1 LGANMK
7 RSSFLI
13 GSAIA
18 GVLSSPAWAQPAP
31 QPATTPTSQR
41 DNSENQPQNA
51 GNAIVVTGSRVPR
64 PDLDSAS
71 PVTVL
76 GGETFQVDGE
86 TNVVRTLTEMP
97 AFIGNERTPLDVQ
110 QAPGSF
116 ISLRGLGSLRTLT
129 LVNGKRF
136 ITTLSDRGVDV
147 SAIPPE
153 LIDRVEILTGGSS
166 VTYGSDAITGVVNFI
181 LRDNFDGLE
190 VNAQTG
196 VTERGEATNR
206 RASLTG
212 GTEFADNRGSAWVH
226 ASWDRTYGI
235 TAGDRDFLNPQ
246 RGRVACPQALSA
258 NFRCAAGAPAFA
270 LGPNNIGVQTPE
282 GTATIFNTA
291 DGFQRVFFNA
301 NGEIFSAPGVPNFL
315 PVQTYEISGNTFTAV
330 GVNRAGYLVLQQPQR
345 RVEFAAGLRYNITDS
360 IQFYGN
366 GFYINEHS
374 DRPNF
379 PQVFAATL
387 TFAVNDPFFGPL
399 TQAFLVAKDAAET
412 GAARNNGL
420 ISIAVARQLDELG
433 RRHVYQTRNS
443 YNLVGG
449 IRWDMGG
456 SWNLDANVSFNNS
469 EYFARRVGEYNV
481 NRIRQALD
489 VIPGAGGV
497 PQCRDTS
504 NGCVPL
510 NIFGA
515 GKITPLAAA
524 FIDGSSEFRGS
535 MTDTDLQ
542 AVVTGEIF
550 QLPAGPVGV
559 SFGAERFIREASETP
574 DQVLVSGSSSA
585 NLFNVF
591 RGNLATNE
599 VFGEAIVPIFR
610 DRSFFDYLGLELGAR
625 YSRLNS
631 GRHSWTYKIL
641 GEWSPIPHLK
651 FRGGLQRAVRNPVAF
666 ELFGQETNQ
675 NQNLGDDP
683 CLTGAPLTGLLR
695 DRCILTGFPVALA
708 NSGAPA
714 GTAIGTSTASG
725 NPNLTPEVA
734 DTFTVGLVLRDL
746 PVRNFSLTAD
756 YFDIRVDDLI
766 GFVGTANIFAG
777 CYQQAGGEAFCDRID
792 RDPVTGRLTAIRQD
806 QGNLAKSRRRGIDV
820 GVNYRI
826 NIPSLT
832 GGSASFRIRATG
844 TYMFSSST
852 IPFPLDPSI
861 RFECAGFY
869 AEQCTSPTQR
879 VRTNTTF
886 AWSDGPFSLSLDWQ
900 YMSGVTDAAK
910 KYNVTLFPT
919 LPVQRIPA
927 ANYFDLS
934 AVWLI
939 TERFQLRLGV
949 DNLFDREPVN
959 VGSTR
964 QLSLGGTYSRSYE
977 SIGRRF
983 WAGAR
988 VRF

>member
-1 LGANMK
+1 
-7 RSSFLI
+7 
-13 GSAIA
+13 
-18 GVLSSPAWAQPAP
+18 
-31 QPATTPTSQR
+31 
-41 DNSENQPQNA
+41 
-51 GNAIVVTGSRVPR
+51 VPR

-86 TNVVRTLTEMP
+86 TNVVRTLNEMP
-97 AFIGNERTPLDVQ
+97 NFVANDRSPLDVQ
-110 QAPGSF
+110 QFPGSF
-116 ISLRGLGSLRTLT
+116 LSLRGLGSLRTLT
-129 LVNGKRF
+129 LVNGRRF
-136 ITTLSDRGVDV
+136 ISTLTDRGVDV
-147 SAIPPE
+147 SVIPPE

-181 LRDNFDGLE
+181 LKDNFDGLE

-196 VTERGEATNR
+196 VTERGEATNSR
-206 RASLTG
+206 LSLTG
-212 GTEFADNRGSAWVH
+212 GTEFADHRGSAWVH

-235 TAGDRDFLNPQ
+235 TAGDRDFLDPQ
-246 RGRVACPQALSA
+246 RGRLACPQALSA
-258 NFRCAAGAPAFA
+258 NVRCASGAPAFA

-282 GTATIFNTA
+282 GTTTIFNTA

-330 GVNRAGYLVLQQPQR
+330 GVNRAGYLVIQQPQR

-387 TFAVNDPFFGPL
+387 NFAVNNPFFGPL

-420 ISIAVARQLDELG
+420 VSMAVARQLDELG

-449 IRWDMGG
+449 FRWDMGG
-456 SWNLDANVSFNNS
+456 SWRLDASVNYSNS
-469 EYFARRVGEYNV
+469 DYFARRVGEYNV
-481 NRIRQALD
+481 ARIRQAVD
-489 VIPGAGGV
+489 VIPGPGGV

-524 FIDGSSEFRGS
+524 WIDGSSEFRGS
-535 MTDTDLQ
+535 MTDTVLQ
-542 AVVTGEIF
+542 AIVTGEAF
-550 QLPAGPVGV
+550 QLPAGPLGV
-559 SFGAERFIREASETP
+559 SFGVERLTREASETP
-574 DQVLVSGSSSA
+574 DQVLVSNSSSA
-585 NLFNVF
+585 SFFNVF
-591 RGNLATNE
+591 SGRFVTN
-599 VFGEAIVPIFR
+599 GAWAEAVVPILR
-610 DRSFFDYLGLELGAR
+610 DRPFFDYLGLELGAR
-625 YSRLNS
+625 YSSLDPGTHN
-631 GRHSWTYKIL
+631 WTYKVL
-641 GEWSPIPHLK
+641 GEWSPIPQLK
-651 FRGGLQRAVRNPVAF
+651 FRGGIQRAVRNPVVI
-666 ELFGQETNQ
+666 ELFGREVNQ

-683 CLTGAPLTGLLR
+683 CRTGAPLTGLLR

-708 NSGAPA
+708 NSGAA
-714 GTAIGTSTASG
+714 AATAIGTTSFSG
-725 NPNLTPEVA
+725 NPDLRPEVA
-734 DTFTVGLVLRDL
+734 DTFTVGFVLRDL

-756 YFDIRVDDLI
+756 YFDIRIRDAI
-766 GFVGTANIFAG
+766 GFIGTANIYAA
-777 CYQQAGGEAFCDRID
+777 CYQQAGGESFCDRIS
-792 RDPVTGRLTAIRQD
+792 RDPTTGLLTELRQD
-806 QGNLAKSRRRGIDV
+806 QGNLARVRSRGIDI

-826 NIPSLT
+826 NIPSLM
-832 GGSASFRIRATG
+832 GDNASFRIRANG
-844 TYMFSSST
+844 TYMLKSLT
-852 IPFPLDPSI
+852 TPFPLDPSI
-861 RFECAGFY
+861 RFSCVGFY
-869 AEQCTSPTQR
+869 AEQCASPIHR
-879 VRTNTTF
+879 WRTNTTF
-886 AWSDGPFSLSLDWQ
+886 AWSDGPFSLSLDWHHL
-900 YMSGVTDAAK
+900 SPVTDAAE
-910 KYNVTLFPT
+910 KYNTALFPT

-927 ANYFDLS
+927 ADYFDLA

-964 QLSLGGTYSRSYE
+964 QLSLGGTYARAYE

-988 VRF
+988 IRF